1 MPNTNR
7 RWERISE
14 KPQTPQESTGTRL
27 VCKQKK
33 HTSTIQTEQGHRKQA
48 DCQARAEHAM
58 KERKQIQPPAI
69 PQDTETSVD
78 TRTNTSETQD
88 KIETARRASAP
99 TQQSGRVVK
108 TPTYLQNCQTRV
120 MPGQKMERRR
130 KRKNKEKK
138 THHKLS
144 RLRRCLFFPLKKK
157 KKKVVVFWIFILF
170 FIFKFLD
177 KVR

>member
-14 KPQTPQESTGTRL
+14 KPQTHQESTGTRL
-27 VCKQKK
+27 VCEQKK

-130 KRKNKEKK
+130 KRKRKKEKK
-138 THHKLS
+138 
-144 RLRRCLFFPLKKK
+144 RRKKPTSSADLDGAFFFPFKKK
-157 KKKVVVFWIFILF
+157 K
-170 FIFKFLD
+170 
-177 KVR
+177 

>member
-1 MPNTNR
+1 MSNQNVKTVKLIFFKSLVLQKRCRASWRTVTRAYSQVQTTALRPLDKSNRARSGRRQVVPNTNR

-14 KPQTPQESTGTRL
+14 KRQTPQESTGTRL

-108 TPTYLQNCQTRV
+108 TPTC
-120 MPGQKMERRR
+120 
-130 KRKNKEKK
+130 K
-138 THHKLS
+138 TVKHE
-144 RLRRCLFFPLKKK
+144 
-157 KKKVVVFWIFILF
+157 
-170 FIFKFLD
+170 
-177 KVR
+177 